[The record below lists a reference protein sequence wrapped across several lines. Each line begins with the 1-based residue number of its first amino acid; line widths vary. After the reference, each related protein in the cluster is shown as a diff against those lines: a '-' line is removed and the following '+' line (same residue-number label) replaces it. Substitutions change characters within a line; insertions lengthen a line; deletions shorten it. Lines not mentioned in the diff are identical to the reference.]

1 MRFGI
6 WYDFRNPPR
15 WQRSYD
21 QLYRET
27 LEQAAWAET
36 LGFDSIWLSE
46 HHVTD
51 EGYLP
56 SLFPMLAAL
65 AMRTQSARL
74 GTAVALAPFQHPIRF
89 AEDAAVVDN
98 LSGGRLELGV
108 AAGYR
113 VEEFRAFDVPRED
126 RGSRV
131 DELVEVARRAWTG
144 RPFSYAGT
152 HWSFEDVV
160 VTPTP
165 CQEAGPPIWIGGAS
179 RAAARRAGRLG
190 CHFMPDSFAP
200 IEVYELYRS
209 VLADHGHDPGAFSI
223 GTNRVIYVCEDPEEG
238 WNEVKEHYL
247 YVFNR
252 YREWFAAAGD
262 FGELGLPLRDPDRLP
277 RDVHL
282 VGTPAE
288 VIAEIEAMRARFAF
302 DLLIFWARPPGL
314 PIEKS
319 SRSLELFSRHVIPHF
334 A

>member
-1 MRFGI
+1 VKFGA
-6 WYDFRNPPR
+6 WYDFRNPPQWR
-15 WQRSYD
+15 RSYD

-27 LEQAAWAET
+27 LEQAAWAEA

-56 SLFPMLAAL
+56 SLLPMLAAL
-65 AMRTQSARL
+65 AMRTHSVRL
-74 GTAVALAPFQHPIRF
+74 GTACLLAPFQHPIRF

-98 LSGGRLELGV
+98 LSGGRLELGI

-113 VEEFRAFDVPRED
+113 VEEFRVFDVPHEE
-126 RGSRV
+126 RGNRL
-131 DELVEVARRAWTG
+131 DELVEVARLAWTG
-144 RPFSYAGT
+144 RPFDYRGRR
-152 HWSFEDVV
+152 WSFDGVV

-165 CQEAGPPIWIGGAS
+165 HQRAGPPIWIGGAS

-190 CHFMPDSFAP
+190 CNFMPDSFAP
-200 IEVYELYRS
+200 VEVYEIYRAA
-209 VLADHGHDPGAFSI
+209 LAEHGHDPEEFSI
-223 GTNRVIYVCEDPEEG
+223 GTNRMIYVCEDPEAG

-262 FGELGLPLRDPDRLP
+262 FSEVGPPLRDADLLP
-277 RDVHL
+277 RDVHV
-282 VGTPAE
+282 VGTPE
-288 VIAEIEAMRARFAF
+288 QIIAEIEAMRARFAF

-319 SRSLELFSRHVIPHF
+319 SRSLELFAEHVIPHF
-334 A
+334 D